1 MQAAKA
7 ERNKVMDRNE
17 SHTPEERMKEKG
29 EHPVLCMRREEGE
42 ATFRYLV
49 AANDAPQKEYSIYV
63 EYQDALHHTT
73 GEIPAFSTDRDVAET
88 FCGMLERFGVTPL
101 SLDAVYEDVY
111 TP

>member
-1 MQAAKA
+1 MEK
-7 ERNKVMDRNE
+7 DE
-17 SHTPEERMKEKG
+17 SRTPEERMKEKG
-29 EHPVLCMRREEGE
+29 ERPVLCMRREEGT

-49 AANDAPQKEYSIYV
+49 ATNDAPKKEYSIYV
-63 EYQDALHHTT
+63 EYRDALRHTT

-101 SLDAVYEDVY
+101 SLDAVYEDIY